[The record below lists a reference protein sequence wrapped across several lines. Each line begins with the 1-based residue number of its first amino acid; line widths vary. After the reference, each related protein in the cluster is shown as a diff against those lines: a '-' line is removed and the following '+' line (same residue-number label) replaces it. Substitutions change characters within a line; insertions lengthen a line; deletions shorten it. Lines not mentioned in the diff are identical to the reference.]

1 MSYQGMRHESYD
13 AEGNLVGVTD
23 TRELA
28 EEQRVAVASLKAMQG
43 ECLAATDW
51 YFTRRAETGQEP
63 PAEVLRKRAA
73 TRAACAALEA
83 AILGAG
89 SLQEFDRVNWHA
101 HACRALREQA

>member
-1 MSYQGMRHESYD
+1 MRYAGVRHEHYD
-13 AEGNLVGVTD
+13 VAGRLVHVTD

-28 EEQRVAVASLKAMQG
+28 EEQRAAVVQLKAMQA

-73 TRAACAALEA
+73 TRTACAALEA
-83 AILGAG
+83 AILAAG
-89 SLQEFDRVNWHA
+89 SLEEFDRVNWHA
-101 HACRALREQA
+101 HACRALREHA